1 MIDHSFT
8 QKWYRIATIQ
18 MAIAITVALPMLPAA
33 WAQSFVVI
41 DYISFDVSGPTLK
54 STYGNVLSREG
65 GSQQVT
71 IEYTLKNVEVQRR
84 EKPVIA
90 MTEVRDRDGSTYYL
104 ALQTVDLA
112 PGETGTIGTSWLLPK
127 DAQAGDVYQIRFFM
141 LASLVPDPDDQPV
154 YNAVIKR
161 DIRVDST
168 MPLVIVQMF
177 Q

>member
-1 MIDHSFT
+1 MLNHSFT
-8 QKWYRIATIQ
+8 QKWFRMATIQ
-18 MAIAITVALPMLPAA
+18 MAIAIAVALPILPAA
-33 WAQSFVVI
+33 WAQSFVVV

-54 STYGNVLSREG
+54 STHGNVLSREG
-65 GSQQVT
+65 GSQQIT
-71 IEYTLKNVEVQRR
+71 IEYTLENVEAQPR

-90 MTEVRDRDGSTYYL
+90 VTEVRDRDGFTLYL

-112 PGETGTIGTSWLLPK
+112 PGETGTIGASWLLPK
-127 DAQAGDVYQIRFFM
+127 DARVGDVYQINFFM
-141 LASLVPDPDDQPV
+141 MASLVPDPDDRPV